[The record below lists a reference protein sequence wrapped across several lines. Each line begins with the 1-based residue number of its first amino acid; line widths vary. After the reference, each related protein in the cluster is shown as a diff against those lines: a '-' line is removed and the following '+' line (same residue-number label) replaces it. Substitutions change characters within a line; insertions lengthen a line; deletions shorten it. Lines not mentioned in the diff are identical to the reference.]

1 VEHDV
6 PSISKR
12 KNADGSTSYVAQVR
26 IRPYR
31 PTSKAFAD
39 RKSALAWAQER
50 EKTLTGERERG
61 GVRADLTTLTFAQL
75 AREYLKDPG
84 TKALASQ
91 TAYQRQLDWWIEHHG
106 NVRALEFGPLVV
118 RNARDE
124 LLKGR
129 SVGTVNRYLAVA
141 RIVVNFGRTA
151 ALLPSNSAWPPG
163 LMLTEPRGRE
173 RFLTDAELARVLGQA
188 KAFSPLMF
196 GAVMFAIGVG
206 CRQSEQLRVKWGD
219 IDAEHGTVMIRPT
232 KVRNTDRRAHIP
244 PAVIEALKGL
254 HGENV
259 VPLPTRHVFAHDD
272 GTALENYELI
282 DRWQKVRKAAK
293 VEDVRWHD
301 LRHASASFL
310 IQNGASLAEVAH
322 QLGHLNVAT
331 SKRYAHLVPGAKPT
345 GADKLNEKLRGS

>member
-1 VEHDV
+1 MPVT
-6 PSISKR
+6 KR
-12 KNADGSTSYVAQVR
+12 RNQDGSTSWMGHVNVR
-26 IRPYR
+26 PFKRIA
-31 PTSKAFAD
+31 KAFAD
-39 RKSALAWAQER
+39 RKTALAWVQDQE
-50 EKTLTGERERG
+50 KVFKAERDRG

-75 AREYLKDPG
+75 VKEYLKDPK
-84 TKALASQ
+84 TKGLASRDE
-91 TAYQRQLDWWIEHHG
+91 YNNQLTWWTDRHG
-106 NVRALEFGPLVV
+106 SVRAMEFGPLVV
-118 RNARDE
+118 RAARDE
-124 LLKGR
+124 LLKTR

-141 RIVVNFGRTA
+141 RICINFGRSA
-151 ALLPSNSAWPPG
+151 ALLPSSCVWPPG

-173 RFLTDAELARVLGQA
+173 RFLTDAELARVLEQA
-188 KAFSPLMF
+188 RAFSPLMF

-219 IDAEHGTVMIRPT
+219 IDADHGTVMIRPT
-232 KVRNTDRRAHIP
+232 KVRNTDRQAHIP

-254 HGENV
+254 HGANV

-272 GTALENYELI
+272 GTPLENYELI
-282 DRWQKVRKAAK
+282 DRWQKVRKAAG